1 MKKVLLFLLVVGA
14 VGATWFWFR
23 KTSVESV
30 EETTQPVARVEI
42 AKLKRQV
49 IAQTLDA
56 FGVVAAAPSGDQVIV
71 AAFDCLISKI
81 LVVPG
86 MRVAAG
92 DVLLEITPT
101 PDAKLQL
108 DAARSALT
116 LAQNTLTATQE
127 RFDLKLANRTELL
140 TAEQAALDARQ
151 KIASFE
157 HRGLGTDGK
166 IVAPTAGMVGKL
178 ELSTGALAP
187 AGTALVTVTTETQ
200 LEVRLGIEATEA
212 ALISVGQPVTLLS
225 ANRNDAPS
233 IVSTVRIVGSTLDA
247 FTGAAEVRVPVP
259 GGSPLLLGEHVT
271 AAIELKKK
279 ETLVAPRSA
288 VLSVEGKLV
297 LYTVKDGRA
306 VRHEVTTGISAD
318 DVVEVSAANLNEG
331 DLVVTLGNY
340 ELADGMSVQLPETKE
355 AKP

>member
-1 MKKVLLFLLVVGA
+1 MKKVLIFLLVAGA
-14 VGATWFWFR
+14 IGATWFWFL
-23 KTSVESV
+23 KTSAEPV
-30 EETTQPVARVEI
+30 EETMQPVARVET
-42 AKLKRQV
+42 AVLKRQV
-49 IAQTLDA
+49 IVQTLDA

-81 LVVPG
+81 VAVPG

-92 DVLLEITPT
+92 DVLLEIMPT

-108 DAARSALT
+108 DAARSALA

-166 IVAPTAGMVGKL
+166 ILAPTAGVVGKL
-178 ELSTGALAP
+178 ELFTGALAP
-187 AGTALVTVTTETQ
+187 AGTALVTITTETQ
-200 LEVRLGIEATEA
+200 LEVRLGVEAAEA
-212 ALISVGQPVTLLS
+212 ALISIGQPVTLLS
-225 ANRNDAPS
+225 ANRAESSPIIS
-233 IVSTVRIVGSTLDA
+233 MVRIVGSALDA
-247 FTGAAEVRVPVP
+247 VTGAAEVRVPVP
-259 GGSPLLLGEHVT
+259 GGSPLLLGEHVK

-288 VLSVEGKLV
+288 VLSVDGKLV
-297 LYTVKDGRA
+297 LYTVKNDRA
-306 VRHEVTTGISAD
+306 VHHEVTTGISAGD
-318 DVVEVSAANLNEG
+318 LVEVSGENLHDG
-331 DLVVTLGNY
+331 DTLVTLGNY
-340 ELADGMSVQLPETKE
+340 ELADGMSVQWQETKE
-355 AKP
+355 TKP